1 MQNAT
6 SKTKKTRAARSTYQR
21 KMKKISSKKKQ
32 SKNGLSAREELL
44 ILDTSISIA
53 RGMLATLSLG
63 HKSDWIKKLSRTEP
77 EHLRILLSEVMEEI
91 WNAQAAIDRLTSYR
105 MPRLL

>member
-1 MQNAT
+1 M
-6 SKTKKTRAARSTYQR
+6 
-21 KMKKISSKKKQ
+21 
-32 SKNGLSAREELL
+32 

-63 HKSDWIKKLSRTEP
+63 HKSDWMRKYERTKP

-91 WNAQAAIDRLTSYR
+91 WKAQGAIDRLTTSPT
-105 MPRLL
+105 PRLLV

>member
-1 MQNAT
+1 M
-6 SKTKKTRAARSTYQR
+6 
-21 KMKKISSKKKQ
+21 
-32 SKNGLSAREELL
+32 

-63 HKSDWIKKLSRTEP
+63 HKSDWTRKYERTNP
-77 EHLRILLSEVMEEI
+77 EHLRILLREVMDEI
-91 WNAQAAIDRLTSYR
+91 WNAQAAIDRLTSYP